1 MILSVP
7 GWLIKNYVEVIGAF
21 SGLIYLYFSIRQK
34 IWLWPWGIITS
45 AFYICVFY
53 KSSLYADMS
62 LNIYYVLVSIY
73 GWYNWIYGNK
83 KEKLIDELPV
93 TKLTGKGWLFTLLTT
108 FLCWML
114 LAYLLRKIP
123 AALNIPVSEVASWDA
138 FVTAS
143 SIVATF
149 LLARKKIEQ
158 WLMWIVIDFI
168 SAGLFIYK
176 HLYATVILFV
186 IYATLAI
193 FGYFEWKK
201 DRVRS

>member
-7 GWLIKNYVEVIGAF
+7 GWLIKNYVEVIGAV

-62 LNIYYVLVSIY
+62 LNIYYVLVSLY
-73 GWYNWIYGNK
+73 GWYNWVFGYK
-83 KEKLIDELPV
+83 KEKLNDELPV
-93 TKLTGKGWLFTLLTT
+93 TKLTGKGWLFTLLTI
-108 FLCWML
+108 FLCWIL
-114 LAYLLRKIP
+114 LVYLLRKIP